1 MIFSAFLL
9 HLFIVFKSKYQEKEH
24 RSEGATHIVA

>member
-1 MIFSAFLL
+1 MILVAFLP
-9 HLFIVFKSKYQEKEH
+9 HLFIVFESKYQEKEH